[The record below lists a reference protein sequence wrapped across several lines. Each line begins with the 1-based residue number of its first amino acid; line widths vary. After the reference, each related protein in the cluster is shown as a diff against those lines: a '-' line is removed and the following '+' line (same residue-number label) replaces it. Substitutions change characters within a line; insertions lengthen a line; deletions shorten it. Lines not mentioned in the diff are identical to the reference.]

1 MIEIRASVP
10 LPDEEEDKRYIDI
23 FKKIERGLRTNYID
37 PYTNNVWLVEDYVN
51 GKTRGVE
58 VETKYGRFLGTAYP
72 ATIISRDIS
81 GESEDM
87 VFYHAN
93 VINKDT
99 VKGTSLP
106 ELKKRL
112 AVCIKE
118 TICGNNK
125 YAKEKEAIIS
135 YLYSDEFKS
144 LHQMTTLDVDKIVM
158 GIWDSLQ
165 RRDIVVSFDN
175 LTDGIVEQTVKDF
188 KKYSDEFV
196 SLYNKSRTVRTF
208 VSIQTKMFEEKESL
222 KDLEKRLEAVG
233 RNGAESKFLKYAIDK
248 CESRINK
255 LKSDF
260 RAIKLQKPL
269 IINRFIKTQSNL
281 RVVYSFFLGG
291 RATELVGGEQS
302 AITEMFERLQN
313 ETGFTR
319 FCKDN
324 KIPKKGWF
332 V

>member
-37 PYTNNVWLVEDYVN
+37 PYTNNIWLVEDYVN
-51 GKTRGVE
+51 GRTRGVE

-72 ATIISRDIS
+72 ATIISKDIS
-81 GESEDM
+81 GESDDM

-118 TICGNNK
+118 VIDGNNA
-125 YAKEKEAIIS
+125 YAKEKDAIIS
-135 YLYSDEFKS
+135 YLYSDEFKTAY
-144 LHQMTTLDVDKIVM
+144 QMTTLDVDKIVM
-158 GIWDSLQ
+158 GIWDSL
-165 RRDIVVSFDN
+165 RHKDILVSYDA
-175 LTDGIVEQTVKDF
+175 LTDGIVEQSVKDF
-188 KKYSDEFV
+188 KKYSDEFMD
-196 SLYNKSRTVRTF
+196 LYNRSLTVRQF
-208 VSIQTKMFEEKESL
+208 VIVQTKMFEEKESL
-222 KDLEKRLEAVG
+222 RDLEKRLEAVG
-233 RNGAESKFLKYAIDK
+233 RNSVEGKFLWYAIDK
-248 CESRINK
+248 CESRIKK
-255 LKSDF
+255 LKNDF
-260 RAIKLQKPL
+260 RTLKQRKPL
-269 IINRFIKTQSNL
+269 IINKFIKAQSNL
-281 RVVYSFFLGG
+281 RIVYSFFLNG
-291 RATELVGGEQS
+291 RAVDLMGGDQHS
-302 AITEMFERLQN
+302 TTEMFERLQK

-332 V
+332 L

>member
-10 LPDEEEDKRYIDI
+10 LPDEEEDKKYIDI

-72 ATIISRDIS
+72 STIVSKDIS
-81 GESEDM
+81 GESEEL

-99 VKGTSLP
+99 VKGTPLP
-106 ELKKRL
+106 VLKKRL

-118 TICGNNK
+118 VIDGDNS
-125 YAKEKEAIIS
+125 YAKEKDAIIS
-135 YLYSDEFKS
+135 YLYSDEFKTEHN
-144 LHQMTTLDVDKIVM
+144 LTTPDVDKIVM
-158 GIWDSLQ
+158 GIWDKMKRNDLL
-165 RRDIVVSFDN
+165 VSYDN
-175 LTDGIVEQTVKDF
+175 LTDGIVEQSVKDF
-188 KKYSDEFV
+188 KRYSGDFMD
-196 SLYNKSRTVRTF
+196 LYNKSGTVRKF
-208 VSIQTKMFEEKESL
+208 VSLQTKLFEEKESL
-222 KDLEKRLEAVG
+222 KDLDRRLDVVG
-233 RNGAESKFLKYAIDK
+233 RFDVEGEFLRYAVDK
-248 CESRINK
+248 CESRIKK
-255 LKSDF
+255 LKSDI
-260 RAIKLQKPL
+260 REVKLNKPL
-269 IINRFIKTQSNL
+269 IINRFIKAQSNL
-281 RVVYSFFLGG
+281 CVVYSFFLNG
-291 RATELVGGEQS
+291 RALGLVGGEQDT
-302 AITEMFERLQN
+302 ITAMFERLQK